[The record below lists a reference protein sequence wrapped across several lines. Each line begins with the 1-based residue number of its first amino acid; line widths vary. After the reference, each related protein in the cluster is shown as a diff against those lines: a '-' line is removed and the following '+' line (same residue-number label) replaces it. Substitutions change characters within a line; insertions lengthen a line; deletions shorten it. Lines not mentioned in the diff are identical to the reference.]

1 MPKVSRRQLVST
13 AAFALG
19 GFVLGFATDNFL
31 LSNVLP
37 QPEPAV
43 TTPDDALST
52 LIAGNQRYMEGSPI
66 HPNQSAERQAQVAQG
81 QHPWAAIL
89 GCIDSRVPPE
99 LVFDQGLGD
108 MFVARTAGQVIDN
121 VVLGSLEFAVEEGV
135 KLLMVLGHES
145 CGAVKAT
152 ISTIQ
157 NGAHPEGQIATL
169 VQAITPAVV
178 QAESQPGDLLDN
190 SVKANVALEVQ
201 YLESSSK
208 IISDAVDQGA
218 IKVVGA
224 VYDLQTGAVNLLD

>member
-13 AAFALG
+13 AAFTVG
-19 GFVLGFATDNFL
+19 GFVLGFATNNFL
-31 LSNVLP
+31 LSNVP
-37 QPEPAV
+37 PAPEPAV
-43 TTPDDALST
+43 TTPEDALDT
-52 LIAGNQRYMEGSPI
+52 LMAGNQRYMQGSPI

-99 LVFDQGLGD
+99 LIFDQGLGD

-135 KLLMVLGHES
+135 KLLMVLGHQS

-157 NGAHPEGQIATL
+157 NGGHPEGQIATL
-169 VQAITPAVV
+169 VQAITPAVL

-190 SVKANVALEVQ
+190 SVKANVALEVG
-201 YLESSSK
+201 YLESSST
-208 IISDAVDQGA
+208 IISDAVDEGA
-218 IKVVGA
+218 IKLVGA
-224 VYDLQTGAVNLLD
+224 IYDLKNGAVNLLG

>member
-13 AAFALG
+13 AAFTVG
-19 GFVLGFATDNFL
+19 GFVLGFATNNLL

-37 QPEPAV
+37 APEPAV
-43 TTPDDALST
+43 TTPEDALDT
-52 LIAGNQRYMEGSPI
+52 LMAGNQRYMQGSPI

-99 LVFDQGLGD
+99 LIFDQELGD

-135 KLLMVLGHES
+135 KLLMVLGHQS

-157 NGAHPEGQIATL
+157 NGGHPEGQIATL
-169 VQAITPAVV
+169 VQAITPAVL
-178 QAESQPGDLLDN
+178 QAESKPGDLLDN
-190 SVKANVALEVQ
+190 SVKANVALEVG
-201 YLESSSK
+201 YLESSSA
-208 IISDAVDQGA
+208 IISDAVDEGA
-218 IKVVGA
+218 IKLVGA
-224 VYDLQTGAVNLLD
+224 IYDLENGAVNLLG